1 MHAACII
8 FLLNITNK
16 ELVVKKKK
24 QKGAE
29 LNYDPKD

>member
-1 MHAACII
+1 MHVACII

-16 ELVVKKKK
+16 ELVVKKK